1 MTLTVTKL
9 ESRWSMSES
18 SPVVSRADLGRAQ
31 RIVIKVGSSLLTN
44 LETGL
49 EREKIQSYC
58 GEIAQLMSL
67 GKEVILVSS
76 GSIAEGCKRLGWRS
90 RPVEV
95 HRLQAAAAVGQIGL
109 MQAYEH
115 ELKSLGCGSAM
126 VMLTHEDLADRQRYL
141 NARAT
146 LKTLTDVRVVPIINE
161 NDTVATDEIR
171 FGDND
176 TLAALVANLV
186 EADLLVILTDVSG
199 LLSAD
204 PRMDPAADRIEA
216 AAATDESLAELA
228 GEGAGTL
235 GRGGMVTKI
244 RAARLAA
251 RSGAHTI
258 IASGREDRVLSR
270 LMSGENMGTFL
281 YAEVSPMA
289 ARKRW
294 IAGQLRAKG
303 DIVIDAG
310 AVRALQQRGVSLL
323 AAGIV
328 QCRGSFSRG
337 DVVRCVDQTGA
348 VIAQGLSNYS
358 AVEVDAIKGV
368 ASDKYTDVIGYA
380 AEAEVLHRD
389 NLVLI

>member
-18 SPVVSRADLGRAQ
+18 NPVVSRADLGRAQ

-49 EREKIQSYC
+49 EREQNSELLRRNRAADESWQR
-58 GEIAQLMSL
+58 GH
-67 GKEVILVSS
+67 LVSS
-76 GSIAEGCKRLGWRS
+76 GSIAEGCMRLGWRS

-146 LKTLTDVRVVPIINE
+146 LKTLTDVSVVPIINE

-186 EADLLVILTDVSG
+186 EADLLVILTDVAG

-204 PRMDPAADRIEA
+204 PRMDPNADRIEA
-216 AAATDESLAELA
+216 AAATDESFAELA

-244 RAARLAA
+244 QAARLAA

-258 IASGREDRVLSR
+258 IASGRED
-270 LMSGENMGTFL
+270 
-281 YAEVSPMA
+281 P
-289 ARKRW
+289 
-294 IAGQLRAKG
+294 
-303 DIVIDAG
+303 
-310 AVRALQQRGVSLL
+310 
-323 AAGIV
+323 
-328 QCRGSFSRG
+328 
-337 DVVRCVDQTGA
+337 
-348 VIAQGLSNYS
+348 
-358 AVEVDAIKGV
+358 
-368 ASDKYTDVIGYA
+368 
-380 AEAEVLHRD
+380 
-389 NLVLI
+389 NLPG

>member
-1 MTLTVTKL
+1 
-9 ESRWSMSES
+9 MSETNS
-18 SPVVSRADLGRAQ
+18 AVSRADLDQAK
-31 RIVIKVGSSLLTN
+31 RIVIKVGSSLLTS
-44 LETGL
+44 LQTGL

-58 GEIAQLMSL
+58 AEIALLMSL

-76 GSIAEGCKRLGWRS
+76 GSIAEGCMRLGWGQ

-115 ELKSLGCGSAM
+115 ALKGLGCGSAM
-126 VMLTHEDLADRQRYL
+126 IMLTHEDLADRQRYL

-146 LKTLTDVRVVPIINE
+146 LKTLTDVCVVPIINE

-186 EADLLVILTDVSG
+186 EADLLVILTDVAG

-204 PRMDPAADRIEA
+204 PRIDPNAYRIEA
-216 AAATDESLAELA
+216 APATDESLAGLA
-228 GEGAGTL
+228 GEGAGAL

-251 RSGAHTI
+251 RSGAHTV
-258 IASGREDRVLSR
+258 IASGREEQVLSR
-270 LMSGENMGTFL
+270 LTSGENLGTLL

-294 IAGQLRAKG
+294 IAGLLRPKG
-303 DIVIDAG
+303 DIVLDTG

-337 DVVRCVDQTGA
+337 DVVRCLDQDGR

-358 AVEVDAIKGV
+358 AAEVDAIKGL
-368 ASDKYTDVIGYA
+368 ASDGYAEVIGYA

-389 NLVLI
+389 NLVLL

>member
-1 MTLTVTKL
+1 
-9 ESRWSMSES
+9 MSES
-18 SPVVSRADLGRAQ
+18 SAIIGRGDLASAK
-31 RIVIKVGSSLLTN
+31 RIVVKVGSSLLTS

-49 EREKIQSYC
+49 ARSEIDAYCANLVGLIQ
-58 GEIAQLMSL
+58 Q

-76 GSIAEGCKRLGWRS
+76 GAIAEGCKRLGWAS
-90 RPVEV
+90 RPEEV

-109 MQAYEH
+109 MQAYE
-115 ELKSLGCGSAM
+115 EALKKLGCGSAM
-126 VMLTHEDLADRQRYL
+126 VMLTHEDLANRQRYL

-146 LKTLTDVRVVPIINE
+146 LKTLTNMAVVPIINE

-186 EADLLVILTDVSG
+186 EADLLVILTDVEG

-204 PRMDPAADRIEA
+204 PRIDRNAQRVESA
-216 AAATDESLAELA
+216 LATDLGLAALA
-228 GEGAGTL
+228 GESAGSL

-258 IASGREDRVLSR
+258 IAPGQEPQILTR
-270 LMSGENMGTFL
+270 LIAGENVGTL
-281 YAEVSPMA
+281 LHAEVSPMA

-310 AVRALQQRGVSLL
+310 AVEALQQKGVSLL
-323 AAGIV
+323 AVGIV
-328 QCRGSFSRG
+328 EVRGEFQRG
-337 DVVRCVDQTGA
+337 DVVRCVDHESRM
-348 VIAQGLSNYS
+348 IAQGLANYS
-358 AVEVDAIKGV
+358 TQEVDTIKGL
-368 ASDKYTDVIGYA
+368 ASAQYVQAIGYA
-380 AEAEVLHRD
+380 AEAEVVHRD

>member
-1 MTLTVTKL
+1 
-9 ESRWSMSES
+9 MSES
-18 SPVVSRADLGRAQ
+18 NPGVSRADLDRAQ
-31 RIVIKVGSSLLTN
+31 RIVIKVGSSLLTS

-58 GEIAQLMSL
+58 AEIARLMRL
-67 GKEVILVSS
+67 GKEIILVSS
-76 GSIAEGCKRLGWRS
+76 GSIAEGCMRLGWSS

-115 ELKSLGCGSAM
+115 ALKGLGCGSAM
-126 VMLTHEDLADRQRYL
+126 IMLTHEDLADRQRYL

-146 LKTLTDVRVVPIINE
+146 LKTLTDVSVVPIINE

-204 PRMDPAADRIEA
+204 PRIDPAANRIEA
-216 AAATDESLAELA
+216 APATDDSLAGLA
-228 GEGAGTL
+228 GEGAGAL

-251 RSGAHTI
+251 RSGAHTV
-258 IASGREDRVLSR
+258 IASGREERVLTR
-270 LMSGENMGTFL
+270 LMNGEDLGTLL

-328 QCRGSFSRG
+328 QCRGIFSRG
-337 DVVRCVDQTGA
+337 DVVRCVDQGGT

-358 AVEVDAIKGV
+358 AVEVNAMKGL
-368 ASDKYTDVIGYA
+368 ASDDYAEVIGYA

>member
-1 MTLTVTKL
+1 
-9 ESRWSMSES
+9 MSENKTGID
-18 SPVVSRADLGRAQ
+18 RAELAKAQ
-31 RIVIKVGSSLLTN
+31 RIVIKVGSSLLTS

-49 EREKIQSYC
+49 AREEIRSYC
-58 GEIAQLMSL
+58 AAIAQLMGS
-67 GKEVILVSS
+67 GKDIILVSS
-76 GSIAEGCKRLGWRS
+76 GSIAEGCKRLGWKS

-109 MQAYEH
+109 MQAYEDA
-115 ELKSLGCGSAM
+115 LKTLGCGSAM
-126 VMLTHEDLADRQRYL
+126 IMLTHEDMADRQRYL

-146 LKTLTDVRVVPIINE
+146 LKTLADVHVLPIINE

-186 EADLLVILTDVSG
+186 EADLLIILTDVEG

-204 PRMDPAADRIEA
+204 PRLEA
-216 AAATDESLAELA
+216 AAERIDSAPATDDALAALA
-228 GEGAGTL
+228 GDGAGTL

-251 RSGAHTI
+251 RSGAHTL
-258 IASGREDRVLSR
+258 IASGREEQVLTR
-270 LMSGENMGTFL
+270 LLQGEDIGTLL
-281 YAEVSPMA
+281 YAQVSPMA

-294 IAGQLRAKG
+294 IAGHLRVKG
-303 DIVIDAG
+303 DIVIDTG
-310 AVRALQQRGVSLL
+310 AVRALRQRGVSLL

-328 QCRGSFSRG
+328 DCQGSFSRG
-337 DVVRCVDQTGA
+337 DVVRCLDQDGK
-348 VIAQGLSNYS
+348 VIAQGLSNY
-358 AVEVDAIKGV
+358 AVAEVTEIKGLG
-368 ASDKYTDVIGYA
+368 SDQYADVIGYA
-380 AEAEVLHRD
+380 AEAEVVHRD

>member
-1 MTLTVTKL
+1 
-9 ESRWSMSES
+9 MSANS
-18 SPVVSRADLGRAQ
+18 GVFQRADLAAAR
-31 RIVIKVGSSLLTN
+31 RIVVKVGSSLLTS

-49 EREKIQSYC
+49 EQEKIQSYC
-58 GEIAQLMSL
+58 RQIAQLMGT

-76 GSIAEGCKRLGWRS
+76 GAIAEGCMRLGWSS
-90 RPVEV
+90 RPEEV

-109 MQAYEH
+109 LQAYE
-115 ELKSLGCGSAM
+115 ETLKALGCGSAM
-126 VMLTHEDLADRQRYL
+126 IMLTHEDLADRQRYL

-146 LKTLTDVRVVPIINE
+146 LKTLTDVSVVPIINE

-186 EADLLVILTDVSG
+186 EADLLVILTDVAG

-204 PRMDPAADRIEA
+204 PRLDDNASRIEN
-216 AAATDESLAELA
+216 AAATDASLAAMA
-228 GEGAGTL
+228 GDSAGSL

-251 RSGAHTI
+251 RSGAHTV
-258 IASGREDRVLSR
+258 IASGHDEQVLGR
-270 LMSGENMGTFL
+270 LLSGENLGTLL
-281 YAEVSPMA
+281 YAEMSPQA

-303 DIVIDAG
+303 DIVLDPG
-310 AVRALQQRGVSLL
+310 AVNALQQRGVSLL

-328 QCRGSFSRG
+328 DTRGSYSRG
-337 DVVRCVDQTGA
+337 DVVRCVDQGGV
-348 VIAQGLSNYS
+348 VIAQGLSNYAAAEV
-358 AVEVDAIKGV
+358 AVIKGLG
-368 ASDKYTDVIGYA
+368 SDQYAAAIGYA
-380 AEAEVLHRD
+380 AEAEVVHRD
-389 NLVLI
+389 NLVLV

>member
-1 MTLTVTKL
+1 
-9 ESRWSMSES
+9 MSES
-18 SPVVSRADLGRAQ
+18 NPAVSRADLDQAK
-31 RIVIKVGSSLLTN
+31 RIVIKVGSSLLTS
-44 LETGL
+44 LQTGL
-49 EREKIQSYC
+49 ERNKIQSYC
-58 GEIAQLMSL
+58 AEIARLMSL

-76 GSIAEGCKRLGWRS
+76 GSIAEGCMRLGWTR
-90 RPVEV
+90 RPEEV

-115 ELKSLGCGSAM
+115 ALKGLGCGSAM
-126 VMLTHEDLADRQRYL
+126 IMLTHEDLADRQRYL

-146 LKTLTDVRVVPIINE
+146 LKTLTDVCVVPIINE

-186 EADLLVILTDVSG
+186 EADLLVILTDVAG

-204 PRMDPAADRIEA
+204 PRMDPNASRIEA
-216 AAATDESLAELA
+216 AAATDESLAGLA
-228 GEGAGTL
+228 GEGAGAL
-235 GRGGMVTKI
+235 GRGGMVTKV

-251 RSGAHTI
+251 RSGAHTV
-258 IASGREDRVLSR
+258 IASGREDQILTL
-270 LMSGENMGTFL
+270 LMSGENLGTLL
-281 YAEVSPMA
+281 YAEVTPLA

-294 IAGQLRAKG
+294 IAGLLRPKG
-303 DIVIDAG
+303 DIVLDTG

-323 AAGIV
+323 AAGIM

-337 DVVRCVDQTGA
+337 DVVRCLDQDGS
-348 VIAQGLSNYS
+348 VIAQGLTNYS
-358 AVEVDAIKGV
+358 AAEVDAIKGL
-368 ASDKYTDVIGYA
+368 ASDGYAEVIGYA

-389 NLVLI
+389 NLVLL

>member
-1 MTLTVTKL
+1 
-9 ESRWSMSES
+9 MSES
-18 SPVVSRADLGRAQ
+18 SPAVSRADLDRAQ
-31 RIVIKVGSSLLTN
+31 RIVIKVGSSLLTS

-58 GEIAQLMSL
+58 AEIAQLMSL

-76 GSIAEGCKRLGWRS
+76 GSIAEGCMRLGWNS

-109 MQAYEH
+109 MQAYEYA
-115 ELKSLGCGSAM
+115 LKGLGCGSAM

-199 LLSAD
+199 LLSTD
-204 PRMDPAADRIEA
+204 PRIDPTAKRIEA
-216 AAATDESLAELA
+216 APATDESLAALA
-228 GEGAGTL
+228 GEGAGAL

-251 RSGAHTI
+251 RSGAHTV
-258 IASGREDRVLSR
+258 IASGREERVLTR
-270 LMSGENMGTFL
+270 LMSGENLGTLL

-328 QCRGSFSRG
+328 HCRGSFSRG
-337 DVVRCVDQTGA
+337 DVVRCVDRNGT

-358 AVEVDAIKGV
+358 AAEVDAIKGV
-368 ASDKYTDVIGYA
+368 ASDRYTDVIGYA

>member
-1 MTLTVTKL
+1 
-9 ESRWSMSES
+9 MSANS
-18 SPVVSRADLGRAQ
+18 GVFQRADLAAAR
-31 RIVIKVGSSLLTN
+31 RIVVKVGSSLLTS

-49 EREKIQSYC
+49 EQEKIRSYC
-58 GEIAQLMSL
+58 RQIAQLMGA

-76 GSIAEGCKRLGWRS
+76 GAIAEGCMRLGWSS
-90 RPVEV
+90 RPKEV

-109 MQAYEH
+109 LQAYE
-115 ELKSLGCGSAM
+115 ETLKALGCSSAM
-126 VMLTHEDLADRQRYL
+126 IMLTHEDLADRQRYL

-146 LKTLTDVRVVPIINE
+146 LKTLTDVSVVPIINE

-186 EADLLVILTDVSG
+186 EADLLVILTDVAG

-204 PRMDPAADRIEA
+204 PRLHDNASRIEN
-216 AAATDESLAELA
+216 AAATDASLAAMA
-228 GEGAGTL
+228 GDSAGSL

-251 RSGAHTI
+251 RSGAHTV
-258 IASGREDRVLSR
+258 IASGHDEQVLGR
-270 LMSGENMGTFL
+270 LLGGENLGTLL
-281 YAEVSPMA
+281 YAEMSPQA

-303 DIVIDAG
+303 DIVLDPG
-310 AVRALQQRGVSLL
+310 AVNALQQRGVSLL

-328 QCRGSFSRG
+328 DTRGSYSRG
-337 DVVRCVDQTGA
+337 DVVRCIDQGGV
-348 VIAQGLSNYS
+348 VIAQGLSNYAAAEV
-358 AVEVDAIKGV
+358 AVIKGLG
-368 ASDKYTDVIGYA
+368 SDQYAAAIGYA
-380 AEAEVLHRD
+380 AEAEVVHRD
-389 NLVLI
+389 NLVLV

>member
-1 MTLTVTKL
+1 
-9 ESRWSMSES
+9 MSES
-18 SPVVSRADLGRAQ
+18 NPVVSRADLDRAR
-31 RIVIKVGSSLLTN
+31 RIVIKVGSSLLTS

-58 GEIAQLMSL
+58 AEIAQLMSL

-76 GSIAEGCKRLGWRS
+76 GSIAEGCMRLGWSS

-115 ELKSLGCGSAM
+115 ALKGLGCGSAM
-126 VMLTHEDLADRQRYL
+126 IMLTHEDLADRQRYL

-146 LKTLTDVRVVPIINE
+146 LKTLTDVSVVPIINE

-204 PRMDPAADRIEA
+204 PRVDPAAYRIEA
-216 AAATDESLAELA
+216 APATDESLAGLA

-251 RSGAHTI
+251 RSGAHTV
-258 IASGREDRVLSR
+258 IASGREERVLTR
-270 LMSGENMGTFL
+270 LMSGENLGTLL

-303 DIVIDAG
+303 DSVIDAG

-328 QCRGSFSRG
+328 QWRGRLNRG
-337 DVVRCVDQTGA
+337 GVGRGGEQGGT
-348 VIAQGLSNYS
+348 VIAQGLSNY
-358 AVEVDAIKGV
+358 AAAEVDAIKGM
-368 ASDKYTDVIGYA
+368 ASDEYTGVIGYA